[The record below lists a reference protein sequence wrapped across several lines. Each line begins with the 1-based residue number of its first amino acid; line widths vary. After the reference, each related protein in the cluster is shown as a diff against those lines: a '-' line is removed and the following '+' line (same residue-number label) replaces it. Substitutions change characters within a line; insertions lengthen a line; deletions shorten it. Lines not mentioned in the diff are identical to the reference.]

1 MIGKRPDVLDSKYV
15 QQDENGDYFL
25 LPGAPM
31 HIKAAF
37 KEYEASLASDGFVK
51 PEPLPPIPPL
61 KK

>member
-1 MIGKRPDVLDSKYV
+1 MIGKRPEVLDSKYV
-15 QQDENGDYFL
+15 KQDENGDYSL

-31 HIKAAF
+31 HVKAAF
-37 KEYEASLASDGFVK
+37 QEYKASLTSDGFVK

>member
-15 QQDENGDYFL
+15 TQDENGDYKL

-37 KEYEASLASDGFVK
+37 KEYKASITSDGFVE
-51 PEPLPPIPPL
+51 PEPLPPIPP